1 MNVDVIWS
9 GNTMNL
15 PLQKRMW
22 ENNDAKY
29 LEKTKRIINAK
40 NGKNDPPP
48 QFDLKHVEK

>member
-40 NGKNDPPP
+40 KWKKRPSPTI
-48 QFDLKHVEK
+48 